1 MATVATGY
9 PVKEYKSGYT
19 RLISQV
25 TLANSE
31 VYALDHADLK
41 DTDKLRKVYIVNNGT
56 GAVNP
61 IAASGIASIVLTDA
75 DTTTITAGASGAGT
89 YNIVIE
95 L

>member
-19 RLISQV
+19 RLVTQV
-25 TLANSE
+25 TLINAE
-31 VYALDHADLK
+31 VYALDHADLNDASK
-41 DTDKLRKVYIVNNGT
+41 IRKVYVVDNTTGT
-56 GAVNP
+56 VNP
-61 IAASGIASIVLTDA
+61 AGIASIVLTDA
-75 DTTTITAGASGAGT
+75 DTTTITAGAAGAGT

>member
-1 MATVATGY
+1 MATVAAGY

-25 TLANSE
+25 TLVNSE
-31 VYALDHADLK
+31 VYPLEHPEISDPTK
-41 DTDKLRKVYIVNNGT
+41 VRKVYIVNNGT

-61 IAASGIASIVLTDA
+61 AGIASIVLTDA
-75 DTTTITAGASGAGT
+75 DTTTITASGSGAGT

>member
-1 MATVATGY
+1 MATVVTGY

-19 RLISQV
+19 RFITQV

-41 DTDKLRKVYIVNNGT
+41 DADKLRKVTVINNGT
-56 GAVNP
+56 GAYNLVS
-61 IAASGIASIVLTDA
+61 AAGLVSIVLTDA
-75 DTTTITAGASGAGT
+75 DTTTITVGASAAGT
-89 YNIVIE
+89 YNIIIE

>member
-19 RLISQV
+19 RLITQV
-25 TLANSE
+25 TLINNE

-41 DTDKLRKVYIVNNGT
+41 DADKIRKVYVVNNT
-56 GAVNP
+56 SGAVNP
-61 IAASGIASIVLTDA
+61 AGITSIVLTDA
-75 DTTTITAGASGAGT
+75 DTTTITASGTGAGT

>member
-19 RLISQV
+19 RLITQV
-25 TLANSE
+25 TLINSE
-31 VYALDHADLK
+31 VYALVHADLV
-41 DTDKLRKVYIVNNGT
+41 DADKVRKVYVVDNTSGT
-56 GAVNP
+56 VNP
-61 IAASGIASIVLTDA
+61 AGIASIVLTNS
-75 DTTTITAGASGAGT
+75 TTTTVTAGAAGAGT

>member
-1 MATVATGY
+1 MATVATGF

-31 VYALDHADLK
+31 VYALEHPEISDSNK
-41 DTDKLRKVYIVNNGT
+41 VRKVYIVNDT
-56 GAVNP
+56 SGAVNP
-61 IAASGIASIVLTDA
+61 AGIASIVLTDA
-75 DTTTITAGASGAGT
+75 DTTTITASGSGAGT